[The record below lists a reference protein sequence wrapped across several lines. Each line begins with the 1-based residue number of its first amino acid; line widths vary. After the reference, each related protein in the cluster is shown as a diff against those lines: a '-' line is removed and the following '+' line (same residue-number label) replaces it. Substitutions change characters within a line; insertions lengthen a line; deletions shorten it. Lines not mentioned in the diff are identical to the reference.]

1 MPVGTGNAPF
11 IYRETDRTDGTV
23 LDAGIFQTLEGEIY
37 DNVAG
42 WGLAAL
48 LAAAVLASA
57 LIARWVL
64 LRGLSRSEAAE
75 EQRWRVLSREVVEK
89 TSAIFIVIAAIYAG
103 SSLLDL
109 PASIHQFVS
118 SAFVVALFIQLARW
132 ADLIVTAAIAWR
144 LAPRR
149 TKVATRNA
157 LSLIE
162 FLVRVGVWSLALLL
176 IFDNLG
182 FDITALV
189 AGLGI
194 GGVAVALAAQSLLG
208 DLFSSLAIVLDRPF
222 EVGDFIVF
230 GEQKGT
236 VEKIGVKTTRVRSLS
251 GEQIV
256 CANSDLLNSRIH
268 NYKRMI
274 ERRVEFGFDVAYGTS
289 PEKLA
294 AIPMLLREI
303 IEAAEL
309 TRFDRAHFKALGEQA
324 LNFEVVY
331 FVLSSDYNTY
341 MDVHQANLLSI
352 VRSFRREEI
361 DFAYPARTLQV
372 VGLNAALKAASG
384 SEQQPGLQ
392 TPASKSIRRA

>member
-1 MPVGTGNAPF
+1 MLALLETRLYGNDIVAWGFAAF
-11 IYRETDRTDGTV
+11 I
-23 LDAGIFQTLEGEIY
+23 
-37 DNVAG
+37 
-42 WGLAAL
+42 AAL
-48 LAAAVLASA
+48 LLGSTLV
-57 LIARWVL
+57 ARWL
-64 LRGLSRSEAAE
+64 LLSRLPEAHPAHE
-75 EQRWRVLSREVVEK
+75 LRWATVFRDLVER
-89 TSAIFIVIAAIYAG
+89 TSTLFLVIAALYTGA
-103 SSLLDL
+103 SLLKL
-109 PASIHQFVS
+109 PGAVEKVLSSI
-118 SAFVVALFIQLARW
+118 FVVALFIQFALW
-132 ADLIVTAAIAWR
+132 ADRIVTALLVWKF
-144 LAPRR
+144 APRR
-149 TKVATRNA
+149 SKAPMRNA
-157 LSLIE
+157 ISVIE
-162 FLVRVGVWSLALLL
+162 VLVRVGIWSLALLL
-176 IFDNLG
+176 IFENLG
-182 FDITALV
+182 FDVTALV

-194 GGVAVALAAQSLLG
+194 GGVAVALAAQRVLG

-236 VEKIGVKTTRVRSLS
+236 VEKIGVKTTRLRSLS

-294 AIPMLLREI
+294 AIPVLLREI
-303 IEAAEL
+303 IETAEL

-341 MDVHQANLLSI
+341 MDVHQNILLKI
-352 VRSFRREEI
+352 VRSLQREEI

-372 VGLNAALKAASG
+372 VGLNEAMEAASG
-384 SEQQPGLQ
+384 SEQ
-392 TPASKSIRRA
+392 PAFQAAPSKSIRRA

>member
-1 MPVGTGNAPF
+1 MA
-11 IYRETDRTDGTV
+11 TDRTDGTV
-23 LDAGIFQTLEGEIY
+23 LDVGILQTLEGEIY

-64 LRGLSRSEAAE
+64 LRGLSGSDAAE
-75 EQRWRVLSREVVEK
+75 EQRWRALSRGLVEK

-103 SSLLDL
+103 TSLLKL
-109 PASIHQFVS
+109 PASIHQFIS

-144 LAPRR
+144 LAPRS
-149 TKVATRNA
+149 KVATRNA

-194 GGVAVALAAQSLLG
+194 GGVAVALAAQSVLG

-236 VEKIGVKTTRVRSLS
+236 VEKIGVKTTRLRSLS

-294 AIPMLLREI
+294 VIPVLLREI

-309 TRFDRAHFKALGEQA
+309 TRFDRAHFKALGEHA

-341 MDVHQANLLSI
+341 MDVHQSVLLNI
-352 VRSFRREEI
+352 VRGLQREEI
-361 DFAYPARTLQV
+361 DLAYPARTLQV
-372 VGLNAALKAASG
+372 GLNEALNEVSGGGQPAFQTSAA
-384 SEQQPGLQ
+384 
-392 TPASKSIRRA
+392 KSIRRA